1 MIIATRYV
9 IRQGDG
15 ATYQIRNLDAPLC
28 PACGLLLSGY
38 DRRARHV
45 IGASGSVYWFS
56 LRRFRCPKCK
66 RLHIEIPDF
75 MQARK
80 HYEAAVIM
88 EVIAGRPN
96 MCPTD
101 ASTMRRWRLEKRPP
115 GLPSA
120 ADEAAVSWEYI
131 DEGEAV
137 L

>member
-9 IRQGDG
+9 IRQSDG

-28 PACGLLLSGY
+28 PVCGLLLSGY

-45 IGASGSVYWFS
+45 IDASGSVYWFS
-56 LRRFRCPKCK
+56 LRRLRCPKCK
-66 RLHIEIPDF
+66 RLHIELPDF

-80 HYEAAVIM
+80 HYEAAVIV
-88 EVIAGRPN
+88 EVIVGHPD
-96 MCPTD
+96 MCPAD
-101 ASTMRRWRLEKRPP
+101 ASTMRRWRLEKCPP

-120 ADEAAVSWEYI
+120 TDEVVVSCEYL
-131 DEGEAV
+131 DVGEAV